1 MLSRPELR
9 GTRGAVA
16 ATHWLAAA
24 AGMDMLSQG
33 GNAFDA
39 AVAAAFV
46 TQVVEPHLNGPAGDV
61 PILAYDARTARVDV
75 ICGQGPMPR
84 AATVDAFRDRGLDAI
99 PGSGLLAACV
109 PGAFGAWMR
118 LLRDHGRMTPAQ
130 VLAPAIGYAEKGYPV
145 LPKAAEMIDVLAP
158 LFREEWTESGRAYLR
173 GGRAPAAGTRLDN
186 PDLARTFRL
195 LVEESEAAGGDRE
208 RRIDAAVTA
217 FHEGFVA
224 EAIDKFATG
233 TPMLDATGQ
242 HNAGLLTGEDMAS
255 WRATVERPVVGEYRG
270 HTVHKC
276 GPWSQGPVFLQQLA
290 LLEGFELSGMRPGGA
305 DHLHTVVECAK
316 LAFADREAWYGDP
329 DHTDVPLEALLGAE
343 YADGRRALVGERAA
357 MELRPGSPHGRVPVM
372 PPVSEPAGAE
382 GPEWMRQLGDGIPAI
397 VRLTQAKGDTCCVS
411 ATDSEGNMVVATPS
425 GGWLKSSP
433 VVPGLGFPLGT
444 RGQMANLVP
453 DHPNAVAPGKR
464 PRTTLSPTLVLR
476 DGEPYMAF
484 GTPGGD
490 QQDQW
495 TLNFFLRHVD
505 FRAGA
510 QEAVEAPAFHTDAVP
525 SSFTPHVATPGSVV
539 VEKGCPD
546 EVVEELRRRGHVVRI
561 APAHSLGKVCATGHT
576 GDGLVFGA
584 ASPRGEQAYAVAR

>member
-1 MLSRPELR
+1 MLSRPELK
-9 GTRGAVA
+9 GARGAVA

-84 AATVDAFRDRGLDAI
+84 AATIEAFRDQGLAAI

-118 LLRDHGRMTPAQ
+118 LLRDHGRLTPAQ
-130 VLAPAIGYAEKGYPV
+130 VLAPAIGYAEKGFPI
-145 LPKAAEMIDVLAP
+145 LPKAAQMIDVLAP
-158 LFREEWTESGRAYLR
+158 LFREEWTESGRTYLR
-173 GGRAPAAGTRLDN
+173 GGKPPAAGARTTN
-186 PDLARTFRL
+186 PELARTFRL
-195 LVEESEAAGGDRE
+195 LAEESQAAGGGRE
-208 RRIDAAVTA
+208 RQIEAAETA
-217 FHEGFVA
+217 FYEGFVA
-224 EAIDKFATG
+224 EAIDKFVTG

-242 HNAGLLTGEDMAS
+242 RHAGLLTGDDMAS
-255 WRATVERPVVGEYRG
+255 WRATVEAPLVGEYRG
-270 HTVHKC
+270 HTVHKS

-290 LLEGFELSGMRPGGA
+290 LLEGFDLSRTEPGSA

-329 DHTDVPLEALLGAE
+329 DHTDVPVDILLSAE
-343 YADGRRALVGERAA
+343 YAAARRALVEERASL
-357 MELRPGSPHGRVPVM
+357 ELRPGSPGGRIPVM
-372 PPVSEPAGAE
+372 PPVSGPAVAD
-382 GPEWMRQLGDGIPAI
+382 GPEWLRQLGDGIPAI
-397 VRLTQAKGDTCCVS
+397 VQLTQAKGDTCCVS

-453 DHPNAVAPGKR
+453 GHPNAVAPGKR

-495 TLNFFLRHVD
+495 TLNFFLQHVD
-505 FRAGA
+505 FGSGV

-539 VEKGCPD
+539 VEHGCP
-546 EVVEELRRRGHVVRI
+546 ERVVEELRWRGHVVRI
-561 APAHSLGKVCATGHT
+561 APARSLGKVCATGRAA
-576 GDGLVFGA
+576 DGLVFGA